1 MQQRFSFTSIHICP
15 LNPAGYAVEVHEGGL
30 SGGVA
35 ATMRTLSA
43 RNASLAAPPR
53 LRFTPPGAPQ

>member
-1 MQQRFSFTSIHICP
+1 
-15 LNPAGYAVEVHEGGL
+15 VEVHEGGL

-35 ATMRTLSA
+35 ASMRTMSA